1 MSGSMLDI
9 GLYPIRNHRLSS
21 HLRNIAI
28 SAFDPETTMYVS
40 AVSLGST
47 AANRGLLEHWVASAE
62 LVILAQ
68 RVRIAP
74 TSTDAT
80 KV

>member
-1 MSGSMLDI
+1 MQGNSASKSAWESPVL
-9 GLYPIRNHRLSS
+9 
-21 HLRNIAI
+21 LRNIAI

-47 AANRGLLEHWVASAE
+47 ATNRKLLEHWVAPAQ

-68 RVRIAP
+68 RVRIAA